1 MRHGIGGIVV
11 WAAVLLAPGC
21 VTQSQMQVVAPTS
34 GPPHPSAVVAIR
46 IEPCL
51 DRTGTRGRDLGSEA
65 TKLLTERLRVLGGF
79 ALRDDAALV
88 LSCEVTQFAEGSALK
103 RWLMPGWGSTVGQI
117 AVMLSN
123 AKDQSAVLIVQGN
136 ATVSAGGFY
145 TVGAEDYILKS
156 AADDVIKKMQAW
168 AAGPVAASD
177 KR

>member
-1 MRHGIGGIVV
+1 
-11 WAAVLLAPGC
+11 
-21 VTQSQMQVVAPTS
+21 MQVVAPA
-34 GPPHPSAVVAIR
+34 PEPLHPSAVVAIR
-46 IEPCL
+46 IEPCV
-51 DRTGTRGRDLGSEA
+51 DRTGTRGRDLGNEA
-65 TKLLTERLRVLGGF
+65 TKLLTERLRVLGSF

-88 LSCEVTQFAEGSALK
+88 LSCEVTQFAEGSAVK

-123 AKDQSAVLIVQGN
+123 AKDQSAALIVQGN

-156 AADDVIKKMQAW
+156 AADDVIKKLQTW
-168 AAGPVAASD
+168 AAGPAAASD